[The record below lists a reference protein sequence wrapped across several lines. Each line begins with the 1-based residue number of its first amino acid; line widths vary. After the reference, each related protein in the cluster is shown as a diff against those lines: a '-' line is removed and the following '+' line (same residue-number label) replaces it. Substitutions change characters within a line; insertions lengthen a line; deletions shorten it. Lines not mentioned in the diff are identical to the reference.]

1 MKRIT
6 LIILAA
12 AAVAAVGS
20 LNLQAQS
27 PGMRIAFVNSQ
38 EAIDAH
44 PAGKAARE
52 VERRGV
58 SEISEIQN
66 NLNAIMERARSGAA
80 ITPEEQEAFQTGQIA
95 LESTAQRYAEEVADA
110 AEPAVEA
117 VDAALKAVAAEQGY
131 TIVFDLQ
138 VARQSGLIVYAED
151 GLDITDLVVQRIQ

>member
-12 AAVAAVGS
+12 VAVALVGS

-38 EAIDAH
+38 QAIDAH
-44 PAGKAARE
+44 PAGQSARE

-58 SEISEIQN
+58 AEINEIQES
-66 NLNAIMERARSGAA
+66 LDAIMERARSGAT

-95 LESTAQRYAEEVADA
+95 LESTAQRYSEEVAEA

-117 VDAALKAVAAEQGY
+117 VDSALKQVASEQGY

-138 VARQSGLIVYAED
+138 VAQQSGLIVYAED
-151 GLDITDLVVQRIQ
+151 GLDITDLVVERIQ